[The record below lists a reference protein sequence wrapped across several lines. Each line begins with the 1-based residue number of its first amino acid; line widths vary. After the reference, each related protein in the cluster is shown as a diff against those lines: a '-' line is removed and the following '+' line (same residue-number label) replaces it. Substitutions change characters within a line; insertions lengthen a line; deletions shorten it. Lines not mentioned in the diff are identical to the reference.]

1 MNEISLDDGT
11 INYNGDWLTVDDLT
25 NRIKEKMDAG
35 DMKFADLATILEEL
49 KKVIE
54 DSHKLE
60 INIAIYK
67 EDYERLKALSEEEED
82 RESVRKA
89 IMAYTR
95 RETEGA
101 PAPMADADKM
111 AIKCPKCK
119 MTIEVPSEERPSIIE
134 CPECGTSGR
143 FKPKTK
149 WAKQG

>member
-1 MNEISLDDGT
+1 MSEIRLDDGT
-11 INYNGDWLTVDDLT
+11 INYNGEWLTVDDLT
-25 NRIKEKMDAG
+25 KRIKEKMDAG

-60 INIAIYK
+60 IKIAIYK
-67 EDYERLKALSEEEED
+67 EDYEKLKALGGEDD
-82 RESVRKA
+82 RECVRKA

-95 RETEGA
+95 KDIEGT
-101 PAPMADADKM
+101 PAPIADVDKM

-119 MTIEVPSEERPSIIE
+119 ITIEVPSEERPSIIE

-149 WAKQG
+149 WEKQG